1 MGNDVSLINGRHFY
15 TLEKRPIEAYLDD
28 LLRVRIMLLLS
39 IEIGRQE
46 LLS

>member
-1 MGNDVSLINGRHFY
+1 MGNDVSLVNDGHFY

-28 LLRVRIMLLLS
+28 LLRVGIMLLFS

>member
-1 MGNDVSLINGRHFY
+1 MGNDVSLINDCYFY
-15 TLEKRPIEAYLDD
+15 TQEKPPIEAYLDH
-28 LLRVRIMLLLS
+28 LLRVRIMLLFS